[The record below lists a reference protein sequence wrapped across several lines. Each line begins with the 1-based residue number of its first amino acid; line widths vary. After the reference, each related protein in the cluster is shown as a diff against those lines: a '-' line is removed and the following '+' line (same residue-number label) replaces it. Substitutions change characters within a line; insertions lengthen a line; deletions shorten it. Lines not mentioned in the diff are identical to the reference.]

1 MNRKPIWFKEGAAA
15 DWVTRFTV
23 GDDPYWDTIL
33 LPYDLRASRAHARGL
48 LAAGVLSDKEF
59 RLLDE
64 AITELEG
71 LDNLVV
77 EVSDEDC
84 HSLIERLLTERV
96 GDVGRRIHTGR
107 SRNDQVLAAL
117 RLWMMDALDVLM
129 RGLAG
134 VATALLDMA
143 DDGHDRFLPGY
154 THMQRAMPSTVA
166 VWAHGYAE
174 NLIADLRAMTH
185 AKRQVSASPL
195 GSAAGYGVPFLD
207 MARQQVSDEL
217 GFDRL
222 QMSVAAVQLSRGK
235 LELHAVH
242 AMVQAAMTLN
252 RLASDL
258 VLYASAEFGFV
269 TLPREYTT
277 GSSIMPQK
285 RNPDVLELARAA
297 LHRITAEM
305 QVLISV
311 PSNLS
316 SGYHRD
322 LQLTKE
328 AVMRALLRGQDLV
341 AAMQAILP
349 GVQFMDERI
358 QAARSAD
365 LYATARALDLVQQ
378 GVPFRTA
385 YQQTAEAPDAWE
397 AYRTA
402 PASETYMHEGAP
414 GRTRTAGAAL
424 RTELEHVTS
433 GAGSR
438 ATSGTGTGV

>member
-1 MNRKPIWFKEGAAA
+1 MSKKPIWFKEGAAA

-48 LAAGVLSDKEF
+48 LTAGVLSKDEF
-59 RLLDE
+59 RTLDG
-64 AITELEG
+64 AIAELEG
-71 LDNLVV
+71 RDDLVV
-77 EVSDEDC
+77 EAHDEDC

-107 SRNDQVLAAL
+107 SRNDQVVAAL
-117 RLWMMDALDVLM
+117 RLWMVDALDALT
-129 RGLAG
+129 RGLGG
-134 VATALLDMA
+134 VAEELLGMA

-154 THMQRAMPSTVA
+154 THMQRAMPSSIA

-174 NLIADLRAMTH
+174 NLLADMRAISD
-185 AKRQVSASPL
+185 ARRQVSASPL
-195 GSAAGYGVPFLD
+195 GSAAGYGVPYLD
-207 MARQQVSDEL
+207 MARQQVADEL

-222 QMSVAAVQLSRGK
+222 QTSVAAVQLSRGK
-235 LELHAVH
+235 LELHAAH

-258 VLYASAEFGFV
+258 VLYASAEYGFV

-305 QVLISV
+305 QVLIAV

-328 AVMRALLRGQDLV
+328 AIMRALLRGQDLV
-341 AAMQAILP
+341 AAMEAILP
-349 GVQFMDERI
+349 GVQFNDKRLE
-358 QAARSAD
+358 AARSAD

-385 YQQTAEAPDAWE
+385 YQQTAADPDAWE
-397 AYRTA
+397 AYRTT

-424 RTELEHVTS
+424 RTELEHLK
-433 GAGSR
+433 AC
-438 ATSGTGTGV
+438 

>member
-1 MNRKPIWFKEGAAA
+1 MSKKPIWFKEGAAA

-48 LAAGVLSDKEF
+48 VTAGVLTDEEF
-59 RLLDE
+59 SALDE
-64 AITELEG
+64 AIAGLEARDD
-71 LDNLVV
+71 LTVNVA
-77 EVSDEDC
+77 DEDC

-96 GDVGRRIHTGR
+96 GDIGRRIHTGR

-117 RLWMMDALDVLM
+117 RLWMTDTLAALT
-129 RGLAG
+129 RGLG
-134 VATALLDMA
+134 DVATALLDIA
-143 DDGHDRFLPGY
+143 DQGHDRFLPGY
-154 THMQRAMPSTVA
+154 THMQRAMPSSVA

-174 NLIADLRAMTH
+174 NLIDDLRAVRD
-185 AKRQVSASPL
+185 ARRQVSASPL

-207 MARQQVSDEL
+207 MARKQVSDEL

-222 QMSVAAVQLSRGK
+222 QTSVAAVQLSRGK

-242 AMVQAAMTLN
+242 AMVQVAMTLN

-258 VLYASAEFGFV
+258 VLFASAEYGFV

-341 AAMQAILP
+341 AAMAAVLP
-349 GVQFMDERI
+349 GVEFVDERLE
-358 QAARSAD
+358 AARSAD
-365 LYATARALDLVQQ
+365 LYATARALDLVRQ

-385 YQQTAEAPDAWE
+385 YRQTAEAPDAWQ

-402 PASETYMHEGAP
+402 PAADTYTHEGAP

-424 RTELEHVTS
+424 RTELARLIPEADT
-433 GAGSR
+433 GA
-438 ATSGTGTGV
+438 

>member
-1 MNRKPIWFKEGAAA
+1 MSKKPIWFKEGAAA

-23 GDDPYWDTIL
+23 GDDPYWDTL
-33 LPYDLRASRAHARGL
+33 LLSYDLRASRAHARGL
-48 LAAGVLSDKEF
+48 ATAGVLSEDDF
-59 RLLDE
+59 RTLSG
-64 AITELEG
+64 AIAELEER
-71 LDNLVV
+71 DDLVV
-77 EVSDEDC
+77 EADDEDC
-84 HSLIERLLTERV
+84 HSLIERLLTELV

-117 RLWMMDALDVLM
+117 RLWMMDALDALT
-129 RGLAG
+129 RGLGG
-134 VATALLDMA
+134 VANELLAMA
-143 DDGHDRFLPGY
+143 DAGHDQFLPGY

-174 NLIADLRAMTH
+174 NLLSDMRALIH
-185 AKRQVSASPL
+185 ARQQVSASPL
-195 GSAAGYGVPFLD
+195 GSAAGYGVPYLD
-207 MARQQVSDEL
+207 MARQQVADEL
-217 GFDRL
+217 GFDRV
-222 QMSVAAVQLSRGK
+222 QTSVAAVQLSRGK

-242 AMVQAAMTLN
+242 ALVQAAMTLN
-252 RLASDL
+252 RVASDL
-258 VLYASAEFGFV
+258 VLYASAEYGFV

-341 AAMQAILP
+341 SAMQAVLP
-349 GVQFMDERI
+349 GVQFNTDRVE
-358 QAARSAD
+358 AARSAD
-365 LYATARALDLVQQ
+365 LYATARALDLVRQ
-378 GVPFRTA
+378 GVPFRQA
-385 YQQTAEAPDAWE
+385 YQQTAEDPGAWE
-397 AYRTA
+397 DYRTA
-402 PASETYMHEGAP
+402 AASDTYQYDGAP
-414 GRTRTAGAAL
+414 GHTRSAGAAL
-424 RTELEHVTS
+424 RTELEHLK
-433 GAGSR
+433 AC
-438 ATSGTGTGV
+438 